1 MDSEEKTV
9 KVNLEKFK
17 AAAFHY
23 CALMGEEPEGQS
35 YDKSSEYGMYLCP
48 HWHNVARKLHERWAE
63 LESLKLYES

>member
-1 MDSEEKTV
+1 M

-23 CALMGEEPEGQS
+23 CALMGEEPERQS
-35 YDKSSEYGMYLCP
+35 HDTTPSRFDVIMLCP
-48 HWHNVARKLHERWAE
+48 HWHNVARKLHERWVE